1 MVARMAQLCQRTG
14 AGLACGGRQHAAA
27 AEEHSLLVWHCH
39 CYGELEL
46 WEWPEAVV
54 GGTVAA
60 SCHQH

>member
-1 MVARMAQLCQRTG
+1 MSVCQWTG
-14 AGLACGGRQHAAA
+14 AGLACHAAA

-60 SCHQH
+60 SCHDQH